1 MSAAGLL
8 SIVTLV
14 LSLPTPATA
23 GSDPEATPDGVFTM
37 NWDESLPYCVA
48 QSWTCSDPDSYCDV
62 VSDGDCLSAWESLF
76 GDTTLCVETDEG
88 FTCPASCPD
97 AGVPLGADCADK
109 KYVVVEYEL
118 TIINRTG
125 AELRFAVIK
134 PDPKLA
140 LELLRDERAP
150 RPSEIQGDVIVIPKD
165 GSKTVTKKLL
175 WSKELPSNLVFPG
188 VPENGIRG
196 KGYANPKC
204 KYDEKK
210 ASVEIINLE

>member
-8 SIVTLV
+8 SIVAFV

-23 GSDPEATPDGVFTM
+23 GSDPEEQPDGVFTM
-37 NWDESLPYCVA
+37 NWDESLPYCVV

-62 VSDGDCLSAWESLF
+62 LSDGDCLSAWESLF

-88 FTCPASCPD
+88 FTCPGNCAD
-97 AGVPLGADCADK
+97 AGVPLGAACADK

-134 PDPKLA
+134 PDPKVA